1 MEKKRAPLS
10 REKKMAIAGIAIA
23 LAAVAV
29 LVWLVG
35 VPLVKFASEPEK
47 FRAWVDSHGIKADFA
62 YVGMVI
68 LQVIVAVIPGEPFEI
83 AGGYAFGAVKGTL
96 LCIAACTA
104 GSMIVFALVR
114 KFGMKLV
121 EVFFSREKLESV
133 KFLKSSP
140 KRDSLFLL
148 IFMLPGTP
156 KDLLSYFAGL
166 TDIGVPAW
174 LMICSLGRIPSIIT
188 STVGGSAIGE
198 KKYLFAVA
206 VFVGTLL
213 VSGLGVLLYNRIRKK
228 HENDRKD

>member
-1 MEKKRAPLS
+1 MERKRTPLS
-10 REKKMAIAGIAIA
+10 REKKIAIAGIAIA
-23 LAAVAV
+23 LAASAV
-29 LVWLVG
+29 LIGLVG
-35 VPLVKFASEPEK
+35 VPLVKFASQPEK
-47 FRAWVDSHGIKADFA
+47 FREWVDSHGIKADFA
-62 YVGMVI
+62 YIGMVI

-96 LCIAACTA
+96 LCILACTA

-114 KFGMKLV
+114 KYGMKLV
-121 EVFFSREKLESV
+121 EVFFSKEKIESV

-156 KDLLSYFAGL
+156 KDPLSYFAGL

-188 STVGGSAIGE
+188 STVGGNAIGE
-198 KKYLFAVA
+198 KKYLFAVS

-213 VSGLGVLLYNRIRKK
+213 VSGLGVLLYNHISKK
-228 HENDRKD
+228 HKNDK

>member
-1 MEKKRAPLS
+1 MERKRTPLS
-10 REKKMAIAGIAIA
+10 REKKIAIAGIAIA
-23 LAAVAV
+23 LAASAV
-29 LVWLVG
+29 LIWLVG
-35 VPLVKFASEPEK
+35 VPLVKFASQPEK
-47 FRAWVDSHGIKADFA
+47 FREWVDFHGIKADFA
-62 YVGMVI
+62 YIGMVI

-96 LCIAACTA
+96 LCILACTA

-114 KFGMKLV
+114 KYGMKLV
-121 EVFFSREKLESV
+121 EVFFSKEKIESV

-188 STVGGSAIGE
+188 STVGGNAIGE
-198 KKYLFAVA
+198 KKYLFAVS

-213 VSGLGVLLYNRIRKK
+213 VSGLGVLLYNHISKK
-228 HENDRKD
+228 HKNDK